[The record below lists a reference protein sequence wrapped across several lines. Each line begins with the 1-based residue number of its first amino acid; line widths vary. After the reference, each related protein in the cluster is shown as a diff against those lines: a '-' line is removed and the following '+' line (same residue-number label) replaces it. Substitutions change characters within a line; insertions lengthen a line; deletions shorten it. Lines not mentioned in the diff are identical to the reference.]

1 MFDQLSTRFG
11 RLISTPRGFHGFIG
25 LYLAVTFVARTAL
38 FSGASIDDS
47 EQLLYSQELAWGYG
61 SGNPPLY
68 TWLVIA
74 SHKIFG
80 ISIAA
85 TEAVKFLLLLLTY
98 SLLFSSARRVLVD
111 DLAAAV
117 SAMSFLAIYF
127 FAWEF
132 VVNYSHTVILSAFC
146 VALFYTLL
154 RLEERDD
161 LISYAILG
169 AVLGFGLLSKYSF
182 AIFAFALAV
191 AALMDGRLRARLMD
205 PRILI
210 AVVIALLIALPH
222 GLWMLSGAEG
232 IDEILRGRLKIAEV
246 QTSYG
251 ADLAKGLGQLAI
263 ALIEFP
269 SPWLVL
275 ALVFFWRAFTPLAGG
290 GDTARYRRLLAIQL
304 GLVLIILLLP
314 VLAFGASHYRTTYM
328 FILIL
333 APLYFFTRVRALP
346 EIDKSLARFA
356 VVLVMV
362 GALVPIMLVV
372 KFITEPENCRR
383 CYFHIPYAEIAAE
396 LRKIGFERG
405 TIITPFRPHAIGG
418 NLRPYFPDSRIFT
431 NFREYTPPRSQT
443 AGPCLVLW
451 EVTGRTRTLRR
462 KRRLISRANTLFG
475 TDIDPAIAA
484 RTITR
489 SLVMSN
495 TRRVRLAYILIPGGA
510 GDCH

>member
-132 VVNYSHTVILSAFC
+132 VVNYSHTVILSAVC
-146 VALFYTLL
+146 VALFCTLL

-161 LISYAILG
+161 LISYAIFG

-191 AALMDGRLRARLMD
+191 A
-205 PRILI
+205 
-210 AVVIALLIALPH
+210 
-222 GLWMLSGAEG
+222 LSLE
-232 IDEILRGRLKIAEV
+232 E
-246 QTSYG
+246 S
-251 ADLAKGLGQLAI
+251 
-263 ALIEFP
+263 
-269 SPWLVL
+269 
-275 ALVFFWRAFTPLAGG
+275 
-290 GDTARYRRLLAIQL
+290 
-304 GLVLIILLLP
+304 
-314 VLAFGASHYRTTYM
+314 
-328 FILIL
+328 
-333 APLYFFTRVRALP
+333 
-346 EIDKSLARFA
+346 
-356 VVLVMV
+356 
-362 GALVPIMLVV
+362 
-372 KFITEPENCRR
+372 
-383 CYFHIPYAEIAAE
+383 
-396 LRKIGFERG
+396 
-405 TIITPFRPHAIGG
+405 
-418 NLRPYFPDSRIFT
+418 DS
-431 NFREYTPPRSQT
+431 
-443 AGPCLVLW
+443 
-451 EVTGRTRTLRR
+451 TL
-462 KRRLISRANTLFG
+462 
-475 TDIDPAIAA
+475 
-484 RTITR
+484 
-489 SLVMSN
+489 SN
-495 TRRVRLAYILIPGGA
+495 A
-510 GDCH
+510 CSSS